1 VRKRLTLATV
11 GVVALALLLSGVG
24 TLLLVRRAA
33 RLEARR
39 DLVRQADDL
48 AVAAEDPATFRALA
62 SASRALKLE
71 GLSRVTFSG
80 TGAVLE
86 GELPEGID
94 FVDLRENALRSGE
107 RVSGLK
113 GSLAYA
119 AVGVQPPLAQRTIR
133 PGRFIAVVLTRRVDT
148 GVDRG
153 AGWLLLSS
161 LVALIVAAVV
171 ADRVGRRITAPLLA
185 AETATRRIADG
196 DLDAR
201 VHPPANADPE
211 LASLATSINGMAE
224 ALARARGLERQFLLA
239 VSHDLRTPLTS
250 IRGFAEAIADG
261 AATDHAQAASVITA
275 EARRLERLVA
285 DLLELAKLDARR
297 FSLDLRAVDVAEVA
311 GVTAEGF
318 RPELEQLGLRLAVEM
333 PATVPAARADPDR
346 LSQVVANLVEN
357 GLKFAATTVTVSAA
371 ADGGGVVVA
380 VADDGPGIAE
390 GDLGLVFQRF
400 TTSDRSP
407 ARRAGTGL
415 GLAIVAELVAAM
427 GGSVRARSDGRTGT
441 RMEVRLRPA

>member
-1 VRKRLTLATV
+1 VRRRLTLATV
-11 GVVALALLLSGVG
+11 GVVALALVLAGVG

-33 RLEARR
+33 RLEVRR
-39 DLVRQADDL
+39 DLVRQADEL
-48 AVAAEDPATFRALA
+48 ALAAEDPGTFRVLA
-62 SASRALKLE
+62 AASRALKLE
-71 GLSRVTFSG
+71 GLSRVTFSAQ
-80 TGAVLE
+80 GAVIE
-86 GELPEGID
+86 GDLPEGITLA
-94 FVDLRENALRSGE
+94 DLRVPALRAGD

-119 AVGVQPPLAQRTIR
+119 AAGVRPPLAQRR
-133 PGRFIAVVLTRRVDT
+133 SGRFIAVVLTRRADT
-148 GVDRG
+148 GLDRG
-153 AGWLLLSS
+153 GGWLVLSS
-161 LVALIVAAVV
+161 LVALAVAAVV
-171 ADRVGRRITAPLLA
+171 AGRVGRRITSPVLA

-201 VHPPANADPE
+201 VVADGRADPE
-211 LASLATSINGMAE
+211 LASLASSINSMAE

-261 AATDHAQAASVITA
+261 AATDHAEAAAVIGA

-297 FSLDLRAVDVAEVA
+297 FSLDVHAVDATEVV

-318 RPELEQLGLRLAVEM
+318 RPELEQHGLRLSIELP
-333 PATVPAARADPDR
+333 PADAVPAVRADPDR

-357 GLKFAATTVTVSAA
+357 ALKFAATSVQV
-371 ADGGGVVVA
+371 GVA
-380 VADDGPGIAE
+380 VDGPDVVLSVTDDGPGIPEDQLAR
-390 GDLGLVFQRF
+390 VFDRF
-400 TTSDRSP
+400 ATSDRSG
-407 ARRAGTGL
+407 ARRSGTGL
-415 GLAIVAELVAAM
+415 GLAIVAELVGAM
-427 GGSVRARSDGRTGT
+427 GGTVRAASDGRTGT